1 MEYLSDASFL
11 GKLLVLPATV
21 RLYWKVIGQVQGLF
35 GLVFW
40 NEEKKFYTIETWSS
54 SSSLS
59 SKEWW
64 KFSTDWAGVIE
75 YGVSTQL
82 AALTDFDDW

>member
-1 MEYLSDASFL
+1 MDLVISDK
-11 GKLLVLPATV
+11 G
-21 RLYWKVIGQVQGLF
+21 
-35 GLVFW
+35 
-40 NEEKKFYTIETWSS
+40 KKFYAFETWSS